1 MRLFFYTGLVSL
13 ILQLADATCCA
24 QYYFRH
30 YQTDDGLVLNSV
42 TAILQ
47 DSKGMMWI
55 GTRGGLNRFDGYTFK
70 TYGDNKNK
78 LGNIGNNAI
87 TAIAED
93 KKGMLWIGTGSGVFR
108 YDPQEEI
115 FYELQSSSHA
125 YINGLLID
133 NENNLWFLANSIL
146 HKYDQQKRT
155 VKQLNI
161 KASCLTL
168 DSNGDFWLG
177 DNNGVISI
185 YSPRN
190 KSLTKVRLIDKK
202 IHANLRSI
210 SKIFLINPNEALV
223 GCFKQGLK
231 YYNRKTGITKTLSL
245 DQNST
250 SSVIY
255 VRDIT
260 AGNDNQYWIST
271 ESGIYIYNLAKNST
285 THIRKKPG
293 DPYSL
298 TDNAVY
304 TACKDNRGGMWVG
317 TFFGGLNYYSRQ
329 NARFEKY
336 YQIPGTNSLSGDA
349 VGEICSDNKGNL
361 WIGTED
367 AGFNKLDLKT
377 GRFTNFRATNKKGDV
392 SYPNIHG
399 LLAVGNKLFIGPF
412 LHGMEIMDMRT
423 GLITDRFRLV
433 GPENDKASDF
443 VISIYLTK
451 DSTLLVGTA
460 YGSSGL
466 FAFNTTSKT
475 FSRIK
480 QIPYNSSV
488 FHIVEDHQGNIW
500 TGSELRGAFF
510 YNPKTGRHGNF
521 RFGERVG
528 NKIINE
534 FPIHYML
541 EDSNHAMWFT
551 TIGGGLI
558 KLSADRKTVKKFN
571 TETGLPS
578 NVLFGILED
587 NFKNLWIG
595 STKGL
600 ICFDLRTEK
609 CRVYTRSNGLIT
621 DQFNYNSAH
630 KSANGKMYFGTVKGM
645 IAFNPAEL
653 GQKETSP
660 PTYIT
665 GFQINNEEVIPN
677 EKNSPLKRS
686 ILYTDTIVLYH
697 NQNNFS
703 IEFAA
708 LNYSS
713 PKVTRYKY
721 FMNGLDKDWTYL
733 NSNRKAYFT
742 DLSPGK
748 YIFEVQAESNIG
760 NWKGKERRLY
770 IEILPPIWK
779 SNTAYFLYILFF
791 ATALYLSV
799 RYYHRYQ
806 QTKSA
811 NKLRLFKHEKEK
823 EIYQAKIE
831 FFTNIAHEI
840 QTPLTLISVPVERV
854 INKADDYPGIKK
866 NLLMIAKYTKRLIDL
881 TGQLLD
887 FRQTEMEQFGLNF
900 VNVNINKLLK
910 DQVESF
916 RELAEE
922 NHIEL
927 TLNLPAS
934 EIVAFVDR
942 EAFIKICSNLISN
955 AIKYGASYATITL
968 TPLKADDDYLT
979 IHFNNDGKGIS
990 EEFRKKIFE
999 PFFRLRSKEKPG
1011 TGIGLP
1017 LARSLTELH
1026 NGSLELTSGEHN
1038 NITFVLTLPVH
1049 QKIEFNLSSW
1059 KKIEKL

>member
-1 MRLFFYTGLVSL
+1 MRLFFYSGLVSL
-13 ILQLADATCCA
+13 MLQFAALSGYA

-30 YQTDDGLVLNSV
+30 YQTDDGLALNSV

-47 DSKGMMWI
+47 DSKGLMWI
-55 GTRGGLNRFDGYTFK
+55 GTKGGLNRFDGYTFK
-70 TYGDNKNK
+70 TYKNKQNK
-78 LGNIGNNAI
+78 LGNIGNNVI

-93 KKGMLWIGTGSGVFR
+93 HNGMLWIGTGNGIFR
-108 YDPQEEI
+108 YDPHKEV
-115 FYELQSSSHA
+115 FSELQASPSAH
-125 YINGLLID
+125 IGGLLLD
-133 NENNLWFLANSIL
+133 SENNLWFLANTAL
-146 HKYDQQKRT
+146 YKYDQRKKT
-155 VKQLNI
+155 VEQLNI
-161 KASCLTL
+161 RASCLSI
-168 DSNGDFWLG
+168 DSDMNLWLG
-177 DNNGVISI
+177 SNDGIVSI
-185 YSPRN
+185 YNLRN
-190 KSLTKVRLIDKK
+190 RSFSRARLIDKQV
-202 IHANLRSI
+202 HANLRSI
-210 SKIFLINPNEALV
+210 SKILVINKNEALV

-231 YYNRKTGITKTLSL
+231 YYNRKTGIVRALSL
-245 DQNST
+245 DIHAANNI
-250 SSVIY
+250 IY

-260 AGNDNQYWIST
+260 AGNDGQYWVST
-271 ESGIYIYNLAKNST
+271 ESGIYIYSLATNSATNLQKRS
-285 THIRKKPG
+285 G

-298 TDNAVY
+298 NDNAVY
-304 TACKDNRGGMWVG
+304 TICKDNQGGMWAG
-317 TFFGGLNYYSRQ
+317 TFFGGLNYYSKQ
-329 NARFEKY
+329 NSRFEKHY
-336 YQIPGTNSLSGDA
+336 FIPGTNSISGDA

-367 AGFNKLDLKT
+367 AGFNKLNLKT

-399 LLAVGNKLFIGPF
+399 LLAVGNRLFIGPF

-423 GLITDRFRLV
+423 GLITDRFKLV

-466 FAFNTTSKT
+466 FAYDISRKV

-488 FHIVEDHQGNIW
+488 FHIIEDHEGNIW
-500 TGSELRGAFF
+500 TCSESKGAFF
-510 YNPKTGRHGNF
+510 YNPKTGNHGNF
-521 RFGERVG
+521 RFGDRVK

-541 EDSNHAMWFT
+541 EDSNHAMWFS

-558 KLSADRKTVKKFN
+558 KLSSDRKTVKKFN

-578 NVLFGILED
+578 NVLFGMLED
-587 NFKNLWIG
+587 NLKNLWIG

-600 ICFDLRTEK
+600 ICFNLHTEK
-609 CRVYTRSNGLIT
+609 STVYTRSNGLIT
-621 DQFNYNSAH
+621 DQFNYNSAY
-630 KSANGKMYFGTVKGM
+630 KDTNDKMYFGTVKGM

-653 GQKETSP
+653 GQKEVSP

-665 GFQINNEEVIPN
+665 GFQINNQEVIPD
-677 EKNSPLKRS
+677 EKNSPLTKS
-686 ILYTDTIVLYH
+686 ILYTDTIVLAY
-697 NQNNFS
+697 NQNSFS

-713 PKVTRYKY
+713 PRVTRYKY
-721 FMNGLDKDWTYL
+721 LMNGLDKDWTYL

-779 SNTAYFLYILFF
+779 SNIAYFLYVLFF
-791 ATALYLSV
+791 VTALYLSV

-806 QTKSA
+806 QSKSA

-854 INKADDYPGIKK
+854 ISKADDYPAIKK
-866 NLLMIAKYTKRLIDL
+866 NLLMVGKYTKRLIDL
-881 TGQLLD
+881 TSQLLD

-900 VNVNINKLLK
+900 VNVNINNLLR

-922 NHIEL
+922 NHIDL
-927 TLNLPAS
+927 TLNLPGT

-942 EAFIKICSNLISN
+942 EAFVKICSNLISN
-955 AIKYGASYATITL
+955 AIKYGASCATITMV
-968 TPLKADDDYLT
+968 PLKAGEDYFT
-979 IHFNNDGKGIS
+979 ISFSNDGKGIP
-990 EEFRKKIFE
+990 EEFRKKVFE

-1026 NGSLELTSGEHN
+1026 NGSLELASGEPNH
-1038 NITFVLTLPVH
+1038 IVFLLKLPIH

-1059 KKIEKL
+1059 KKIERL